1 MATRVTRSLAPT
13 FQLCL
18 EADFLERFFFFYVSV
33 CSCVSMFM
41 CVQVYVQ
48 GCAAMSS
55 WGAILTLVLRSFPPC
70 TLRQSLAAQELST
83 KLV

>member
-1 MATRVTRSLAPT
+1 
-13 FQLCL
+13 
-18 EADFLERFFFFYVSV
+18 
-33 CSCVSMFM
+33 MFM